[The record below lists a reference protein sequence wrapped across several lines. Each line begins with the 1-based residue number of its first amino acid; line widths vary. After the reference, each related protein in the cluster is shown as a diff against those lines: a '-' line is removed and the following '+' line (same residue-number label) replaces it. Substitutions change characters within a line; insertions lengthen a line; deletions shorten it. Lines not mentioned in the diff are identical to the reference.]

1 MTEQPNDRAIE
12 HETEHATEH
21 TTEKLNEQPTESP
34 TESPTDQKP
43 ALTTHHSIDSKGA
56 PARA

>member
-1 MTEQPNDRAIE
+1 VN
-12 HETEHATEH
+12 EH
-21 TTEKLNEQPTESP
+21 TTESP
-34 TESPTDQKP
+34 TESPTEQRP